1 MNLQFGK
8 SSIKTRRDLTV
19 VTHLLGDL
27 FAFNEGG
34 GEEKKMSWFFL

>member
-8 SSIKTRRDLTV
+8 SSIKTRRDLAV

-27 FAFNEGG
+27 FAFNKEG
-34 GEEKKMSWFFL
+34 ERKKR